1 MAVQDD
7 LESEEAPIGVWRK
20 KFRPAGDLDTRTKDI
35 EKAIEELEDG
45 IREDA
50 STLIDLSSFGDKE
63 ILMLSEPVSLGS
75 TARQIWSKLGENLS
89 GSGGSEG
96 SAVEKA
102 TRDCGDAMSELGR
115 AAQAKFKGERGD
127 GDDLA
132 SAGEKARQAV
142 ENLTKTYSEAAG
154 EVLDG
159 DRIDVAWRKDALR
172 AILALEQAPEAL
184 QREIRKQ
191 RLLSLTRELRILGL
205 EKVPSELITEKMLKE
220 RRVAR
225 AKELHPDTGLV
236 RDEKTSAFAGKPTT
250 GGPSAGFFGVLGG
263 ILGRLTGQA
272 EADALADEDITMAE
286 LNAAYETVKKV
297 VSKPVG

>member
-20 KFRPAGDLDTRTKDI
+20 KFRPAGDLDTRTRDI

-89 GSGGSEG
+89 GSGSEG

-250 GGPSAGFFGVLGG
+250 GGQGGFFGVLGG